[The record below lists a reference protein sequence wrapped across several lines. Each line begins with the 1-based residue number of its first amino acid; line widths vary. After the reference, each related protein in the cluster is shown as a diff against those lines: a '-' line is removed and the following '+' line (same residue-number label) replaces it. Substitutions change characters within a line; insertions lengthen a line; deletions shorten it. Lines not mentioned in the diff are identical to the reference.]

1 MNNSGEFNFSQS
13 NSSSFDSTEQMINNH
28 IKSILEDDFSV
39 RDRSRDD
46 ELLPLNHYLDKLDD
60 EDHSTTVLE
69 SKD

>member
-1 MNNSGEFNFSQS
+1 
-13 NSSSFDSTEQMINNH
+13 MINNH

-39 RDRSRDD
+39 RDRSREDD
-46 ELLPLNHYLDKLDD
+46 LLPLNHYLDKLDD